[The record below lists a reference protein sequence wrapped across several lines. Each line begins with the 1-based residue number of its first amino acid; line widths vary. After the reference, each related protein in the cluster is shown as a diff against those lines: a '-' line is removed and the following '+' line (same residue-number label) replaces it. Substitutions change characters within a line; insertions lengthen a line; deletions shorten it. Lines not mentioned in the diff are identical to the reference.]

1 MSELGLQSWAA
12 KLTTTFGEPGYPEW
26 LNSVRA
32 DIAIW
37 CNAGKVRLAGPKDYF
52 EPLPIG
58 GEFGGTRYFAT
69 RADAE
74 EWGQNHVAWTFTH
87 ALGRKPDVMDSDDG
101 AEGRDVALW
110 NAAWAAAMPSLTAS
124 A

>member
-1 MSELGLQSWAA
+1 MTETEKLAA
-12 KLTTTFGEPGYPEW
+12 EFVAVLTEW
-26 LNSVRA
+26 LTPAEFAEMQRRNVT
-32 DIAIW
+32 
-37 CNAGKVRLAGPKDYF
+37 AGEGVCASHDF
-52 EPLPIG
+52 C
-58 GEFGGTRYFAT
+58 
-69 RADAE
+69 DANMAMDE
-74 EWGQNHVAWTFTH
+74 AFTH

>member
-1 MSELGLQSWAA
+1 MGSTIKRGEVADGLGEVGRL
-12 KLTTTFGEPGYPEW
+12 KLEPDTAPAHLDGRID
-26 LNSVRA
+26 L
-32 DIAIW
+32 
-37 CNAGKVRLAGPKDYF
+37 
-52 EPLPIG
+52 
-58 GEFGGTRYFAT
+58 